1 MDLLN
6 QLLLIGA
13 LLVFISIVASSAA
26 SRFGVPLLLVFL
38 ALGMLAGEDG
48 LGGIDFD
55 NYETAYLISTL
66 ALAVIL
72 FDGGMRTPISNFRV
86 GLWPALSLST
96 VGVLLTA
103 LAVGLFAGLVLDL
116 HWTQGLLLGAIV
128 GSTDAAAVFSMLHS
142 QGLQLKERVGATL
155 EIESGIN
162 DPMAVFLTVMMIE
175 IISIGEMEPGWW
187 LLWEFGWQMG
197 LGAVL
202 GIAGGYTLLWIVN
215 RLTLALGMYPLLVL
229 SGGLVVFGITQ
240 TLGGSGYLAIYLAGL
255 LLGNRPMHS
264 RQNILRVHDGM
275 AWLSQ
280 IVLFVLLGLLATPSA
295 ILADAWMAIAV
306 AGMLIFIARPLATLL
321 CLLPFRLAWREIV
334 FIAWT
339 GLRGAVPIILA
350 TFPLLVGL
358 EGAQLYFNIAFF
370 VVVTS
375 LILQGGTLAP
385 LSRVLR
391 LQVPPQPAPVQR
403 VELDIPEA
411 SGYELVTYHLTTVT
425 PVLGKAV
432 KQLRLPPC
440 TRLVGVLRDGRFM
453 EGDPGLILQNGDGV
467 YIVCHENTLEQIN
480 QLFAAEPAPAKLDE
494 RGFFGEFILNGQATL
509 GDVAMMYGLNIPP
522 ELADQTIAEH
532 LAKSVRNR
540 PVVGD
545 RVKLDKVQLVVKS
558 MDGGRIAR
566 VGISLHES

>member
-6 QLLLIGA
+6 QILFIGA
-13 LLVFISIVASSAA
+13 LLVFSSIVASSAA

-48 LGGIDFD
+48 LGAIDFD
-55 NYETAYLISTL
+55 NYSTAYLISTL

-72 FDGGMRTPISNFRV
+72 FDGGMRTPISSFRV
-86 GLWPALSLST
+86 GLWPAVSMATL
-96 VGVLLTA
+96 GVLVTA
-103 LAVGLFAGLVLDL
+103 IIIGILASYLLQL

-128 GSTDAAAVFSMLHS
+128 GSTDAAAVFSLLHS
-142 QGLQLKERVGATL
+142 RGLQLKERVGATL

-162 DPMAVFLTVMMIE
+162 DPMAVFLTIMLIS
-175 IISIGEMEPGWW
+175 IISNGQTEPGWW
-187 LLWEFGWQMG
+187 VLGDFVWQMG
-197 LGAVL
+197 LGAVF
-202 GIAGGYTLLWIVN
+202 GIAGGRSLLWIVN
-215 RLTLALGMYPLLVL
+215 RLSLALGMYPLLVL
-229 SGGLVVFGITQ
+229 SGGLVVYGL
-240 TLGGSGYLAIYLAGL
+240 TLICGGSGFLAIYLAGL

-295 ILADAWMAIAV
+295 ILANAWVAISIAAV
-306 AGMLIFIARPLATLL
+306 LIFIARPVAAVV
-321 CLLPFRLAWREIV
+321 CLLPFRLPWREIV

-370 VVVTS
+370 VVVAS
-375 LILQGGTLAP
+375 LILQGWTLAP
-385 LSRVLR
+385 LSRILK

-403 VELDIPEA
+403 VELDIPVA

-425 PVLGKAV
+425 PVLGKTL
-432 KQLRLPPC
+432 KQLRLPAH
-440 TRLVGVLRDGRFM
+440 TRMVGILRDGVFQ
-453 EGDPGLILQNGDGV
+453 EGKPEMTLEKNDGV
-467 YIVCHENTLEQIN
+467 YLVCHEEVLEQVN
-480 QLFAAEPAPAKLDE
+480 NLFAAEPAPAKLDE
-494 RGFFGEFILNGQATL
+494 RGFFGEFILDGQATL
-509 GDVAMMYGLNIPP
+509 SDVAMMYGLKIAP
-522 ELADQTIAEH
+522 ELQERTLAEH
-532 LAKSVRNR
+532 LSKSVRNR

-545 RVKLDKVQLVVKS
+545 RVRLDKVQLVVKS
-558 MDGGRIAR
+558 MEAGHIAK
-566 VGISLHES
+566 VGISLHD